1 MHGATTTQEN
11 SVTKWWPKSLNLDI
25 LHQHDLKT
33 NPYGND
39 FSYKE
44 SVKELDFK
52 AIEKDMH
59 DLMTEASRLVACRL
73 GTLWWLND

>member
-25 LHQHDLKT
+25 LHQHDSKT

-39 FSYKE
+39 FNYKE
-44 SVKELDFK
+44 SVKNLDFK
-52 AIEKDMH
+52 SLEKDMH
-59 DLMTEASRLVACRL
+59 DLMT
-73 GTLWWLND
+73 